1 MQWRGGASRA
11 GGCVQCALPP
21 AVYAMRPDPTAPAAP
36 GDDTPRLVWDLPLR
50 LAHWGLALAVCGS
63 FITDW
68 IGPAAFLAHVVCG
81 STALVLVLFRVAWGF
96 VGPAHARFTD
106 FVRAPR
112 AVLASLPGL
121 TRAAYRRLAGHTPLG
136 GWMALVLLALVAV
149 QAGLGLFANDEISHT
164 GPLYGYVD
172 GRLSNRLSA
181 WHVRIAYTILGAV
194 ALHVGA
200 ALYYRV
206 ALGEDL
212 VRPLFSGYK
221 RGVGAAAAIERQR
234 PMLALVI
241 VAILAALLV
250 WLIRTAPDAALEL

>member
-1 MQWRGGASRA
+1 MSPEAT
-11 GGCVQCALPP
+11 PP
-21 AVYAMRPDPTAPAAP
+21 SVS

-50 LAHWGLALAVCGS
+50 LAHWGLALAVSGA

-68 IGPAAFLAHVVCG
+68 IGPAAFAVHAVCG
-81 STALVLVLFRVAWGF
+81 SSALVLVLFRVAWGF
-96 VGPAHARFTD
+96 VGPAHARFRD
-106 FVRAPR
+106 FVRGPA

-121 TRAAYRRLAGHTPLG
+121 TRAAHRRIAGHTPLG
-136 GWMALVLLALVAV
+136 GWMALALLGLVAT

-172 GRLSNRLSA
+172 GHLSNRLSA
-181 WHVRIAYTILGAV
+181 WHGRIAYGILAAV

-200 ALYYRV
+200 ALYYRF

-212 VRPLFSGYK
+212 VRPLVTGYK
-221 RGVGAAAAIERQR
+221 RGVGAAAAIGRQR
-234 PMLALVI
+234 TGLALLI

-250 WLIRTAPDAALEL
+250 TLILTAPDAALEL